1 MDLFTQPLSPAA
13 LAVVTIL
20 CLAAIVLLLRLGRK
34 QSQAVSAKFLAA
46 HPDAATLYIY
56 AQDLD
61 RSGGE
66 VECFHGTASRLF
78 DSIDVPQPLMKK
90 GLACHLLPG
99 KTELLATLPCHGKPH
114 YLLGG
119 CKRKKRTWRKAS
131 GYGGSHR
138 HGLPDGHGLPDDR
151 KPQRPSL

>member
-13 LAVVTIL
+13 LAVVTVL

-34 QSQAVSAKFLAA
+34 QSRAVSAKFLAA

-78 DSIDVPQPLMKK
+78 DSIDVPQPLVRK
-90 GLACHLLPG
+90 GVACHLLPG
-99 KTELLATLPCHGKPH
+99 KTELLATLTCHGKPQANARCNFEV
-114 YLLGG
+114 LPR
-119 CKRKKRTWRKAS
+119 CS
-131 GYGGSHR
+131 YGVVFTAA
-138 HGLPDGHGLPDDR
+138 DR
-151 KPQRPSL
+151 SAQLIQLDKEKLF